1 MRPAVVA
8 EFGAALPCDVEAHG
22 VPVEEVEDPLHAGLG
37 QVALED
43 GRVLFLRGQNVG
55 QSQWLR
61 LWRYMLT
68 LLLHAVR
75 ARHASRRRA
84 IRRVVRRRFM
94 ACGVLI
100 VWG

>member
-61 LWRYMLT
+61 LWRYMWSLD
-68 LLLHAVR
+68 LHDAQSSR
-75 ARHASRRRA
+75 AASSRKR
-84 IRRVVRRRFM
+84 IPMVF
-94 ACGVLI
+94 
-100 VWG
+100 